1 MEKMNINIDKKLDV
15 LTAYIKEDYISNSN
29 LEVIEVDDMN
39 ILFHIDPQTRELVMI
54 QVYDFSVI
62 KRILIKRLLF
72 LVTKNAIKT
81 WLNTIVESF
90 QANNKLKE
98 RFA

>member
-1 MEKMNINIDKKLDV
+1 MNINIDKKLDV